1 MARRARREVIDES
14 RPGTYHVST
23 RCVRRSSFRDQT
35 PSGLD
40 PSHRQQWFFQRLR
53 ELRPVFAID
62 ILDFA
67 IVDNEF
73 HVVLRNRPDL
83 VQKMSPEEVVRR
95 WLRLSRWS
103 LGLKV
108 EPTAEQIKEELA
120 KPGRSDELRRRLSG
134 ISWFMIMIK
143 EPIARAANKED
154 GVRGHFFAERF
165 DADKLEDGE
174 QRLATSLQI
183 NSLAVRLGHASD
195 LASSRF
201 TAAYAR
207 LNGDGDWL
215 AGELSED
222 VSQSSAESPAFELEW
237 APASDEP
244 PELESESV
252 DAAEASGSAEAEC
265 IAGEAADSEITAA
278 GTSGAAEVA
287 KGAPVFN
294 RLPLDVYLDWLSS
307 NIVIP
312 VGDDLELET
321 PALKMPKLLP
331 EAWLRYGL
339 KAANWEDAVKTISRR
354 FRWMA
359 RTASAMRRDC
369 RRFVADSSPPP
380 G

>member
-1 MARRARREVIDES
+1 
-14 RPGTYHVST
+14 
-23 RCVRRSSFRDQT
+23 
-35 PSGLD
+35 
-40 PSHRQQWFFQRLR
+40 
-53 ELRPVFAID
+53 
-62 ILDFA
+62 
-67 IVDNEF
+67 
-73 HVVLRNRPDL
+73 
-83 VQKMSPEEVVRR
+83 
-95 WLRLSRWS
+95 
-103 LGLKV
+103 
-108 EPTAEQIKEELA
+108 
-120 KPGRSDELRRRLSG
+120 
-134 ISWFMIMIK
+134 MIMIK

-222 VSQSSAESPAFELEW
+222 VSQNSAESPALELELELEW

-287 KGAPVFN
+287 KESSLFN
-294 RLPLDVYLDWLSS
+294 RLPLDVYLDWLAS

-339 KAANWEDAVKTISRR
+339 KAANWEDAVKTVSRR

-369 RRFVADSSPPP
+369 RRFLADSSPPP

>member
-1 MARRARREVIDES
+1 
-14 RPGTYHVST
+14 
-23 RCVRRSSFRDQT
+23 
-35 PSGLD
+35 
-40 PSHRQQWFFQRLR
+40 
-53 ELRPVFAID
+53 
-62 ILDFA
+62 
-67 IVDNEF
+67 
-73 HVVLRNRPDL
+73 
-83 VQKMSPEEVVRR
+83 
-95 WLRLSRWS
+95 
-103 LGLKV
+103 
-108 EPTAEQIKEELA
+108 
-120 KPGRSDELRRRLSG
+120 
-134 ISWFMIMIK
+134 MIMIK

-195 LASSRF
+195 LASSQF

-215 AGELSED
+215 AGELSEE
-222 VSQSSAESPAFELEW
+222 VSQSSAESLASESKSKLEESPSFD
-237 APASDEP
+237 AANESHESH
-244 PELESESV
+244 ESE
-252 DAAEASGSAEAEC
+252 
-265 IAGEAADSEITAA
+265 GEAAAEEIGALGVNDAGDAYDAT

-294 RLPLDVYLDWLSS
+294 RLPLDVYLDWLAS

-331 EAWLRYGL
+331 EAWRRYGL

>member
-1 MARRARREVIDES
+1 
-14 RPGTYHVST
+14 
-23 RCVRRSSFRDQT
+23 
-35 PSGLD
+35 
-40 PSHRQQWFFQRLR
+40 LR

-222 VSQSSAESPAFELEW
+222 VSQNSAESLASESKSKLEESPSFD
-237 APASDEP
+237 AANVAHESHESH
-244 PELESESV
+244 ESE
-252 DAAEASGSAEAEC
+252 
-265 IAGEAADSEITAA
+265 GEAAAEEIGALGVNDAGDAYDAT

-287 KGAPVFN
+287 KGVPVFN
-294 RLPLDVYLDWLSS
+294 RLPLDVYLDWLAS
-307 NIVIP
+307 NIIIP

-331 EAWLRYGL
+331 EAWRRYGL